1 MRLPFPPLIMYHA
14 SRAVHT
20 DIVVEPEPPARFQA
34 SRSDDL
40 NILIRCNR
48 NVCVLSLSSFLP
60 CARVLSIVRI
70 SGSCTVLFLLSFV
83 VPPFEFPRALV
94 CTSLSR
100 RWFRHRSDIY
110 SRTRIVLLITLPLLR
125 VASSNK
131 YKYSSLGHYGLM
143 FVHISYIAH
152 PAQALMETSK
162 KRTQAKR
169 QRQLDFYR
177 KKRPTQLGDFFL
189 VTIECVLRSETAVL
203 RVFIS
208 ALSYRSL

>member
-48 NVCVLSLSSFLP
+48 NV
-60 CARVLSIVRI
+60 
-70 SGSCTVLFLLSFV
+70 
-83 VPPFEFPRALV
+83 
-94 CTSLSR
+94 
-100 RWFRHRSDIY
+100 HRSDIY

-189 VTIECVLRSETAVL
+189 VTIE
-203 RVFIS
+203 
-208 ALSYRSL
+208 SL